1 MVKSGLYL
9 ITGIKKYP
17 TYTGDT
23 SEEYVKLL
31 VPGNDCVDV
40 KENLKTQFPNR
51 IDEIKGIKHLYDGKF
66 DNYIVDLAIV

>member
-1 MVKSGLYL
+1 MTKSSLYL

-17 TYTGDT
+17 AYVGD
-23 SEEYVKLL
+23 SNEEWVKLL

-40 KENLKTQFPNR
+40 KKNLETQFPHR

-66 DNYIVDLAIV
+66 DNYIIDLAVV